1 MIKKQQISFGRV
13 LPVGLI
19 LTAIGGVGLGFI
31 FLNMQP
37 FVGPRWLLFFFITLL
52 ACGLSL
58 PIITMTQIRFSKKNL
73 TEGILLR
80 ESILFAVYIDFL
92 LWLQL
97 GRVLTNFIIILL
109 GVGFVLLEIFLRIS
123 EKAVFFAGDKKHD

>member
-1 MIKKQQISFGRV
+1 MIKNQRITVGRV
-13 LPVGLI
+13 LPVGLM

-31 FLNMQP
+31 FLNTQP

-58 PIITMTQIRFSKKNL
+58 PIITMAQIRFSKKNL
-73 TEGILLR
+73 TEGVLLR
-80 ESILFAVYIDFL
+80 GSILFAAYIDLL

-109 GVGFVLLEIFLRIS
+109 GTGFVLLEIFLRIS
-123 EKAVFFAGDKKHD
+123 EKAVFVAGDKKHD